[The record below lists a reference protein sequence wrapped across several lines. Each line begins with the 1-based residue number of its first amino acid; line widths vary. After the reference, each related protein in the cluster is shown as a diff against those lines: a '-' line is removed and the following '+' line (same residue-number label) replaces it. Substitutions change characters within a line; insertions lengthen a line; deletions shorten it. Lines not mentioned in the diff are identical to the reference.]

1 MSLSSLF
8 NLPSAPA
15 QLLSESGSAAHNSAN
30 ASNAS
35 APQGDAFAT
44 YMAQQMSKGQ
54 FSNWQNL
61 TSALANQN
69 ALGSNALSGFG
80 HLSTDPTAGFGP
92 AHNASSLGEPTSQP
106 SQSSQSSQSS
116 QTTQSGQSSS
126 SAANSSNSANSDSSN
141 TSSSSNNSQASN
153 YAAYRRLHQL
163 NGDQTLLGDSI
174 DSGDGQASTDNT
186 AESGT
191 SLSTNDWLLSAST
204 ARLSSQDASSANAA
218 DAANNP
224 ASTLAKL
231 AKTGTQNSSTP
242 GTLPVVLPSIG
253 AALQAQ
259 QNAAKAQAN
268 LTATDGKEPPLKTT
282 SLSDKIQLITPNQ
295 ADTNPQ
301 SLVSFAKDMGLND
314 SQIQQLFGTDAAKA
328 VSNSVQGASA
338 QTGSASTADI
348 IGSGAGSGAALAS
361 STTAA
366 STSTLSTGAFST
378 HGLISTDAASGT
390 LSPVASSV
398 LGQLSNL
405 QVQIDQ
411 APGATGIQSDATA
424 TTLAELSAAQLQ
436 SASGA
441 SAFKAAGVSGLN
453 GVSAPG
459 TSSAT
464 PVSTL
469 EILSEMDAS
478 LRPEDLAALEAH
490 FTNTDRSKGAF
501 SFGTEKSG
509 FTIDMN
515 TALTNMGSDG
525 QATAATLGNASD
537 GSGNGSNAG
546 SGSNGESNSQQNN
559 SNLPADMAGAYEK
572 LSNKFADE
580 VSNRLQQQFAQGQW
594 KMKFALR
601 PTSLGIVDIQL
612 EMKDGKLAANFQS
625 NNPLTQH
632 LIQNNSH
639 QLRNALQGS
648 GIAQSS
654 VQVGSGQT
662 NGQGTH
668 SGQNSGV
675 PYTYQSNPL
684 NTQAATTEE
693 IPPADDLSITKSS
706 KSDSQLDIFA

>member
-15 QLLSESGSAAHNSAN
+15 QLLAESGSAAHNAVN

-69 ALGSNALSGFG
+69 ALGSNTLGGFG
-80 HLSTDPTAGFGP
+80 HLSADPTAGFGP
-92 AHNASSLGEPTSQP
+92 AHNASSLGESSSLP
-106 SQSSQSSQSS
+106 SQNA
-116 QTTQSGQSSS
+116 QSGQAPSS
-126 SAANSSNSANSDSSN
+126 SADSSGSTNSDSS
-141 TSSSSNNSQASN
+141 SSSSTSSTSQANN

-163 NGDQTLLGDSI
+163 NSDQTLLGDSI
-174 DSGDGQASTDNT
+174 DSADSSALDASNNAGAGNA

-191 SLSTNDWLLSAST
+191 SLSTNAWLMSASS
-204 ARLSSQDASSANAA
+204 ARLASQDASSANAA
-218 DAANNP
+218 GAAINP
-224 ASTLAKL
+224 ASTLANL
-231 AKTGTQNSSTP
+231 AKNGAQNASTL
-242 GTLPVVLPSIG
+242 GALPVVLPSIG

-268 LTATDGKEPPLKTT
+268 LTSTDGKGAPLKTT

-314 SQIQQLFGTDAAKA
+314 SQIQQLFGADATKA
-328 VSNSVQGASA
+328 LSNSAQASSA
-338 QTGSASTADI
+338 QPGSASTADI

-361 STTAA
+361 STSAA
-366 STSTLSTGAFST
+366 STNTLTTGAFST

-390 LSPVASSV
+390 LSPVSSSV

-424 TTLAELSAAQLQ
+424 TTLAELSATQLQ
-436 SASGA
+436 NASPSSAA
-441 SAFKAAGVSGLN
+441 ALKAAGVGEV
-453 GVSAPG
+453 GA
-459 TSSAT
+459 SSAT

-501 SFGTEKSG
+501 SFGAEKSG

-515 TALTNMGSDG
+515 TALSTMGTDG
-525 QATAATLGNASD
+525 QASAATLGSATDS
-537 GSGNGSNAG
+537 SGNGSNTGTG
-546 SGSNGESNSQQNN
+546 SGSNGESNAQQNN

-662 NGQGTH
+662 NGQGSN

-684 NTQAATTEE
+684 NAQAATTEE
-693 IPPADDLSITKSS
+693 IPPADDLSIIKSS

>member
-15 QLLSESGSAAHNSAN
+15 QLLAENGSAAQNSAN
-30 ASNAS
+30 ASNNS

-80 HLSTDPTAGFGP
+80 HSSSDQTAGFGP
-92 AHNASSLGEPTSQP
+92 AHSAASLGNE
-106 SQSSQSSQSS
+106 SS
-116 QTTQSGQSSS
+116 TQSAQSSS
-126 SAANSSNSANSDSSN
+126 SSSD
-141 TSSSSNNSQASN
+141 TSSSSSSNSSSDSSSTSSTSQASN

-163 NGDQTLLGDSI
+163 NSDQTLLGDSI
-174 DSGDGQASTDNT
+174 DSVDSTAID
-186 AESGT
+186 ASGT
-191 SLSTNDWLLSAST
+191 NAGAGTKADSSNGTQAGGSLSTNAWLMSAST
-204 ARLSSQDASSANAA
+204 ARSSNQDTTAA
-218 DAANNP
+218 GNNS
-224 ASTLAKL
+224 ASTLANL
-231 AKTGTQNSSTP
+231 AKNGSQTSNTL

-259 QNAAKAQAN
+259 QNAAKTQAN
-268 LTATDGKEPPLKTT
+268 LTSTDSKGAALKTT
-282 SLSDKIQLITPNQ
+282 SLSDKVQLITPNQ

-314 SQIQQLFGTDAAKA
+314 SQIQQLFGSDAAKA
-328 VSNSVQGASA
+328 LANNAQSSSTQAGA
-338 QTGSASTADI
+338 ASTADI

-366 STSTLSTGAFST
+366 STNTLSTGAFST
-378 HGLISTDAASGT
+378 HGLISTDAATGS

-398 LGQLSNL
+398 LGQVSNL

-411 APGATGIQSDATA
+411 APGAIGIQSDATA
-424 TTLAELSAAQLQ
+424 TTLADLSAKELQ
-436 SASGA
+436 SVSGA
-441 SAFKAAGVSGLN
+441 SALKAPGVSGA
-453 GVSAPG
+453 GA
-459 TSSAT
+459 SSAT
-464 PVSTL
+464 PVSSL

-490 FTNTDRSKGAF
+490 FTNTDRTKGAF

-515 TALTNMGSDG
+515 TALNTMGTDG
-525 QATAATLGNASD
+525 SGAAATLGNTSD
-537 GSGNGSNAG
+537 NSGTGSNAG

-662 NGQGTH
+662 NGQGSN

-684 NTQAATTEE
+684 NAQAAATEE